1 MRSRGKH
8 MIRPFREMRPVSIG
22 VIGIAIIVC
31 LLLAS
36 FNVQSLPVIGGG
48 NVYTAAFTE
57 AGGLKEGNEVRVAGV
72 KVGTVESI
80 SLEGKHVRVDF
91 RVDDEHTWLGDQTG
105 AAIKVRTLLGE
116 KYLAVMP
123 AGNEPLDEDTEI
135 PTSRTIAPYDVIEAF
150 SGLTKTVHKIN
161 SKKLAKAFDTVSTTF
176 ANTPREVKESL
187 RGLSRLS
194 RTVSSRNAKLRKL
207 LSNARDVSKVLSDRN
222 GEFTK
227 LFKDGDKLL
236 KEVKARRA
244 IIHRLLVNTIFLS
257 TQLTSLVD
265 ENQKQI
271 KPALKD
277 LASVVAVLQKNQ
289 NNLDKGIKS
298 LATFVKLFG
307 NVVGTGR
314 WFDAYIQNLVP
325 LPPGVDLPKTPVSGG
340 GG

>member
-1 MRSRGKH
+1 M
-8 MIRPFREMRPVSIG
+8 MRPFREMHPVPVG
-22 VIGIAIIVC
+22 VIGIAVIVC

-36 FNVQSLPVIGGG
+36 FNVESLPVIGGG
-48 NVYTAAFTE
+48 TVYKAAFTE

-72 KVGTVESI
+72 KVGKVENI

-91 RVDDEHTWLGDQTG
+91 RVDDEHTWLGNRTA

-123 AGNEPLDEDTEI
+123 AGTRPLDEDTEI

-150 SGLTKTVHKIN
+150 SGLTKTVHKID

-207 LSNARDVSKVLSDRN
+207 LTHARGVSKVLSDRN

-227 LFKDGDKLL
+227 LFKDADKLL

-244 IIHRLLVNTIFLS
+244 IIHRLLVNTVFLS
-257 TQLTSLVD
+257 TQLTALVD
-265 ENQKQI
+265 ENEKQI

-298 LATFVKLFG
+298 VATFVKLFG

-325 LPPGVDLPKTPVSGG
+325 LPPSVDLPKTPVSGG
-340 GG
+340 G